1 MLSKESLVKINPELW
16 YYLEVKIF
24 PQYAQNDAGH
34 RLDHIEY
41 VMRRS
46 IDFADYVEK
55 HDNSYHLNYD
65 VVIIAAAYHDLGH
78 HVDPKKHEEGSVQML
93 ENGQTI
99 RNFLTPNELRIAKR
113 AIRQHRSHN
122 SVCSRDIYSKI
133 LASADCNVNIDT
145 MLRRTYAYRVK
156 NRSSSTLDEMIE
168 DSRQH
173 LIEKYGAKGYARDKM
188 FFPDPEFEKAL
199 RELQELTA
207 EPARFRKRY
216 LKANGLESSFKQI
229 RHIDTRRL
237 RVA

>member
-1 MLSKESLVKINPELW
+1 
-16 YYLEVKIF
+16 
-24 PQYAQNDAGH
+24 
-34 RLDHIEY
+34 
-41 VMRRS
+41 
-46 IDFADYVEK
+46 
-55 HDNSYHLNYD
+55 
-65 VVIIAAAYHDLGH
+65 
-78 HVDPKKHEEGSVQML
+78 
-93 ENGQTI
+93 
-99 RNFLTPNELRIAKR
+99 
-113 AIRQHRSHN
+113 
-122 SVCSRDIYSKI
+122 
-133 LASADCNVNIDT
+133 

-173 LIEKYGAKGYARDKM
+173 LIEKYGAKGYACDKM

-216 LKANGLESSFKQI
+216 LKVNRLESSFKQI